1 MSDEPL
7 LIRQFAVELE
17 ESDGRTLEGRVVPFG
32 VAATVADPP
41 DFRPYDEAF
50 VRGAFAGALKAPNR
64 VYLTFE
70 HDMSPHPALDNI
82 IGHGVEFEERDD
94 ALYGRFRILDD
105 RDGEKARLMIREKI
119 LGAMSIEFKPLSKPR
134 IVNGVVQRLKVHLD
148 RVALV
153 RQGAYPSAEV
163 LALRHKLEQEQE
175 AEPEPWK
182 PEHLPRFDPE
192 VADSLARYVKVPA
205 SLRGQLTHLEPTPTI
220 VVNNYA
226 PVGTPAEFEATIR
239 EALQGTASA

>member
-41 DFRPYDEAF
+41 DYRPYDEAF

-119 LGAMSIEFKPLSKPR
+119 LGALSIEFKPLSKPR

-163 LALRHKLEQEQE
+163 LALRHKLEQEP
-175 AEPEPWK
+175 EPEAWK
-182 PEHLPRFDPE
+182 PEHLPRFAPE
-192 VADSLARYVKVPA
+192 LADGLAKFVTVPVA
-205 SLRGQLTHLEPTPTI
+205 LRHSLTHLEYVTDPVE
-220 VVNNYA
+220 VVC
-226 PVGTPAEFEATIR
+226 E
-239 EALQGTASA
+239 GTASA

>member
-17 ESDGRTLEGRVVPFG
+17 ESDGRTLEGRVVPYG
-32 VAATVADPP
+32 VSATVGDPP
-41 DFRPYDEAF
+41 DYRPYEEAF
-50 VRGAFAGALKAPNR
+50 VRGAFAGAVKAPNR

-70 HDMSPHPALDNI
+70 HDLSPHPAPDNI

-94 ALYGRFRILDD
+94 ALYGRFRVLDD
-105 RDGEKARLMIREKI
+105 PGGEKARLLIREKI
-119 LGAMSIEFKPLSKPR
+119 LGAMSVEFKPLSKPR

-153 RQGAYPSAEV
+153 RQGSYPGAEV
-163 LALRHKLEQEQE
+163 LALRHKLE
-175 AEPEPWK
+175 AEDEEPVWK

-192 VADSLARYVKVPA
+192 MADSLARYVKVPA
-205 SLRGQLTHLEPTPTI
+205 SLRGQLTHLEPPAGFTYVSDPIEI
-220 VVNNYA
+220 V
-226 PVGTPAEFEATIR
+226 AEV
-239 EALQGTASA
+239 GTASA